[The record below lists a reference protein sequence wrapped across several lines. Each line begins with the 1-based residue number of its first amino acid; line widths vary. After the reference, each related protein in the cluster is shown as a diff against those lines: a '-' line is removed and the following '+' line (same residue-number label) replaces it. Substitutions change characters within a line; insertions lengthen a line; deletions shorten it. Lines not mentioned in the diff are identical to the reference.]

1 MAKRH
6 VKKFGTALS
15 QTLKPVDDAHAR
27 DAATADGLADFV
39 SGMQT
44 TALRNEKVGIGT
56 PRDQRMYTTY
66 TPTTPVDRVTVENLY
81 RGSWLGNRIIATL
94 PEDMVRNWRRVK
106 WDDLGDDDKDVKVFR
121 KLEKSLQV
129 KKRLLT
135 ASKWARLYGG
145 ALLIPVLK
153 SQPDEVLSEP
163 LDYDQIEKDD
173 LVAIHVFDRWR
184 ASHDGTII
192 RDALD
197 PQNGYPEHYRLAE
210 SAVRLHHTRVIRLEG
225 REMPYFIWR
234 ANSMWHDSAL
244 QVLLNNLKQYDTAV
258 AALTTMMFQLN
269 VDVIMQQGLR
279 QLLAQKGGEA
289 KAIERFRQFAI
300 TKAFNGIALLDK
312 DTETFERHP
321 YTFSGVDKAFDKV
334 MYDVC
339 GAADVPFTRL
349 FGQSPA
355 GMNATGESDTR
366 NYYDHVSARREDH
379 IDPALTKLDEFLAR
393 SAFGYMPEGFESE
406 WLPLW
411 QETSTEAANAE
422 QTRANTAKTYWD
434 MGAVDEATI
443 AQDLYTRSVY
453 PGMTKK
459 HVKNIE
465 RVARA
470 SAAAQEQGLING
482 AKAGAQGTKPGK
494 VVNNQALK
502 GDEPEDDEES
512 ADGG

>member
-1 MAKRH
+1 MAKRN
-6 VKKFGTALS
+6 VKRFGTALS
-15 QTLKPVDDAHAR
+15 QTTRPLEDRNAVAR

-66 TPTTPVDRVTVENLY
+66 SPTTPVDRVTVENLF

-94 PEDMVRNWRRVK
+94 PEDMLRNWRRVK
-106 WDDLGDDDKDVKVFR
+106 WDDLGDDESDVKVFER
-121 KLEKSLQV
+121 LEKKMLV

-192 RDALD
+192 NDALN
-197 PQNGYPEHYRLAE
+197 PQNGMPEHYRLAE
-210 SAVRLHHTRVIRLEG
+210 SSVRLHHSRVIRLEG

-234 ANSMWHDSAL
+234 ANSMWHDSVL

-269 VDVIMQQGLR
+269 VDVILQQGLR
-279 QLLAQKGGEA
+279 ALLSQKGGEA

-312 DTETFERHP
+312 DTESFERHP
-321 YTFSGVDKAFDKV
+321 YTFSGVDKAFEKV
-334 MYDVC
+334 MSDVC

-379 IDPALTKLDEFLAR
+379 IDPAINKLDEFLVR
-393 SAFGYMPEGFESE
+393 SALGYMPDGFESE

-411 QETSTEAANAE
+411 QETTKEAADAE
-422 QTRANTAKTYWD
+422 AVRATTATAYWN
-434 MGAVDEATI
+434 MGAIDEAVV
-443 AQDLYTRSVY
+443 AEDLYARGVY
-453 PGMTKK
+453 PGLTKK
-459 HVKNIE
+459 HVKNVE
-465 RVARA
+465 RVVN
-470 SAAAQEQGLING
+470 SAAREQNSNGGVPGAPNVPG
-482 AKAGAQGTKPGK
+482 AKGVK
-494 VVNNQALK
+494 NQVLK
-502 GDEPEDDEES
+502 GTAEPDVPPENRGDS
-512 ADGG
+512 